1 MPTSKNRPHPHHHH
15 QPHDAHLK
23 HSKMNKAVLAGI
35 ILFSIIGLGISYSAA
50 GANII
55 WLAVGTIIGAVG
67 GYFFGHQL
75 NKAFTNK

>member
-1 MPTSKNRPHPHHHH
+1 
-15 QPHDAHLK
+15 
-23 HSKMNKAVLAGI
+23 MNKAVLAGI